1 MQSLGFTGDPFVSC
15 REFTKQDLYNPNP
28 CGPGATCQPG
38 KCFSNI
44 NLQIFK
50 KQKS

>member
-15 REFTKQDLYNPNP
+15 REFTKQDLCNPNP

-38 KCFSNI
+38 NFFSNI
-44 NLQIFK
+44 NF
-50 KQKS
+50 